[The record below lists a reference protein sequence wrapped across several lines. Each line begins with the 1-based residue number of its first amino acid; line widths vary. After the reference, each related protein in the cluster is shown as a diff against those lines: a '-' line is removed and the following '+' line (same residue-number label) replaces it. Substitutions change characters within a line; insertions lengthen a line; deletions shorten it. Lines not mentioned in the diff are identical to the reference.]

1 MGHIRE
7 IKCQIPH
14 ISPPTLSTSA
24 KVAKQGA
31 YMRDATVCKMSL
43 KSPIYSVEI
52 VLEGNNGFVLLLNEY
67 THKDYGYISTFVCI
81 RYLPPIGQ

>member
-1 MGHIRE
+1 MFLCQHLGVAPARKRGCIRE
-7 IKCQIPH
+7 IRYQIPH

-52 VLEGNNGFVLLLNEY
+52 VLEGNNGFCFAA
-67 THKDYGYISTFVCI
+67 S
-81 RYLPPIGQ
+81 